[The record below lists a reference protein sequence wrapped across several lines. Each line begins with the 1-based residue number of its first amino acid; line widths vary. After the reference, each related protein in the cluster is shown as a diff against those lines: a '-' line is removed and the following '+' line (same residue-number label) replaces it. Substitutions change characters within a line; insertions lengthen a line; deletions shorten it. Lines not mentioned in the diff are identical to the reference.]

1 MTDVVFITAKKK
13 ANKGFEADVK
23 GFTDCT
29 TSISHTFANDISEL
43 PIENGESVTDHIQKK
58 NNKFTVE
65 GRYDRFSLS
74 PYDEDVV
81 GQEDRLNKAYNF
93 LLGLRDDRTVFTLI
107 TNLDVYEN
115 CAVASLTFNTT
126 PETSG
131 TLSFSMEVTQ
141 IRSAKVERVTI
152 VQVAKV
158 TEEKKLDAAANIS
171 TGKKKPDTSVFVDGA
186 EGVKS
191 LVENIAAGESI
202 EEEIKAAMG
211 QGAKTQG
218 GQGGN

>member
-13 ANKGFEADVK
+13 ANQGFEADVK

-29 TSISHTFANDISEL
+29 TSISHMFANDISEL
-43 PIENGESVTDHIQKK
+43 PIEDGESVTDHIQKK

-65 GRYDRFSLS
+65 GRYDPFSLS
-74 PYDEDVV
+74 PYEDDAV

-93 LLGLRDDRTVFTLI
+93 LLGLRDNRTVFALV

-152 VQVAKV
+152 VQIANVLN
-158 TEEKKLDAAANIS
+158 TKKLDAATNVSA
-171 TGKKKPDTSVFVDGA
+171 GKKKTDTSVIVDLVEA
-186 EGVKS
+186 TTS
-191 LVENIAAGESI
+191 LAENIATGETI
-202 EEEIKAAMG
+202 EQEIKAAMS

-218 GQGGN
+218 GQSGT

>member
-13 ANKGFEADVK
+13 ANQGFEADVK

-29 TSISHTFANDISEL
+29 TSISHMFTNDISEL

-65 GRYDRFSLS
+65 GRYDGYSIVQYQDDS
-74 PYDEDVV
+74 IGY
-81 GQEDRLNKAYNF
+81 EDRLNKAYNF
-93 LLGLRDDRTVFTLI
+93 LLGLRDNRTVFTLV

-141 IRSAKVERVTI
+141 IRSARVERVTI
-152 VQVAKV
+152 VQVANV
-158 TEEKKLDAAANIS
+158 LSSKKLDAATNIPA
-171 TGKKKPDTSVFVDGA
+171 GKKKTDTSVIVDLA
-186 EGVKS
+186 EATTELGNT
-191 LVENIAAGESI
+191 LAGGEAL
-202 EEEIKAAMG
+202 ERETKAALS
-211 QGAKTQG
+211 QGAQTQG
-218 GQGGN
+218 G